1 MAARKSSAP
10 KTSAPTS
17 AAKKPAAKK
26 SPAKKAAARKKTAKS
41 SKAIAVVEA
50 GETISNLV
58 LDFVG
63 DVPSTFEPASGNP
76 RLRARAIADAA
87 ARKSAFA
94 AGSLALPVGPLGWL
108 TLIPELTLIWR
119 IQAQMVTDIAA
130 AFGSRA
136 PVSREQMLYCLFRH
150 TAAQAFRDFGVRMGQ
165 RGVVQALSSHV
176 LRKLAGQVG
185 IDLSRR
191 TIAKG
196 VARWV
201 PLLGAAG
208 VAAYAW
214 YDSRRVGA
222 TAINMFDPVIDVQGV
237 DVPVR
242 GKSTQVPAR
251 RHVVGE

>member
-1 MAARKSSAP
+1 MTARNSPADKPPARKSAAG
-10 KTSAPTS
+10 KTPSTRKNS
-17 AAKKPAAKK
+17 KAAKAV
-26 SPAKKAAARKKTAKS
+26 
-41 SKAIAVVEA
+41 AVVEA

-63 DVPSTFEPASGNP
+63 NVPGTFEPASGQP
-76 RLRARAIADAA
+76 RARAGAIVDAA
-87 ARKSAFA
+87 ARKSALA
-94 AGSLALPVGPLGWL
+94 AGSLSLPVGPLGWL

-130 AFGSRA
+130 AFGRRM

-150 TAAQAFRDFGVRMGQ
+150 TAAQAFRDIGVRMGE
-165 RGVVQALSSHV
+165 RGVVQALTSHA

-185 IDLSRR
+185 IRLSKR
-191 TIAKG
+191 TVVKG

-222 TAINMFDPVIDVQGV
+222 TAIAMFDPVIDVQGV
-237 DVPVR
+237 DLPVN
-242 GKSTQVPAR
+242 GKSINVPAR
-251 RHVVGE
+251 RHVAGE